1 MGQSSTMMNC
11 KFLIYLSFT
20 FLISPLCGM
29 IVKPGEKWPADG
41 IIELAP
47 GIHELKHPFTV
58 TSDTTIIFQPGAEL
72 TAKMNKMLILKN
84 GNLTITA
91 TTVPGIIKNLS
102 PETGTSVFAKI
113 RNSVIDLNSITAAD
127 RPSLTLRNMKIFS
140 HKAVDGNLRLASE
153 PWTNEFGRVEKRID
167 SARGPIDFITIENC
181 EFDGR
186 GTIIGVR
193 NCEIGELRITNCR
206 FYEPDRAIYCASPMP
221 RGAVVSDNTIIKPGR
236 YGIVLSGG
244 RSTHIA
250 EHCTRDLPNAIVHG
264 NRILGGGDRS
274 TADDISIIAIHI
286 YGHNVSV
293 QNNIIR
299 DFNRHGEPQQ
309 PYGQIL
315 RSKDGTLLKGKHISV
330 KNDPHRRLAG
340 SAIYVKANHSVISSN
355 ICKNSGW
362 RSVIEVKTG
371 GKEHYVAVTN
381 NVIDGTSLAVNESYG
396 FECHAGRSLWSGNIA
411 AKMPYQAFV
420 VRSGFENTFT
430 NNLICDSNIGF
441 GIWGTAQGKGEF
453 IYGNRFINVRKHFAD
468 TDTAGTA
475 ALSGGEIYPLPPLPL
490 PDGEFLPE
498 PSEKYANRMFIMDNE
513 LYICV
518 KNNSKWIWKKFIS
531 APFEY
536 KLPVPHGKELLK
548 NPEQNP
554 PSTTALHPDQWVLR
568 MRTTTERNLS
578 EQDAAENFS
587 YDRDNFLS
595 GKAALKMVWV
605 KNSGNWILSRS
616 VQCKEGGRFRFSAK
630 IKAVE
635 PSNITIAVAD
645 KKQRIWTKKAAD
657 TKDWQDVEVDF
668 NAAPGE
674 RVVCRIICT
683 KASNGKAVWID
694 RVSCKELK

>member
-1 MGQSSTMMNC
+1 MINYRYFIFS
-11 KFLIYLSFT
+11 LSFA
-20 FLISPLCGM
+20 LSLLPLCGAV
-29 IVKPGEKWPADG
+29 VKPGEKWPESG

-47 GIHELKHPFTV
+47 GVHELKRPFTV
-58 TSDTTIIFQPGAEL
+58 TADTAILFQPGAEL
-72 TAKMNKMLILKN
+72 TAELNKMVILKN
-84 GNLTITA
+84 GNLTIAGITL
-91 TTVPGIIKNLS
+91 PGIIKNRTK
-102 PETGTSVFAKI
+102 EAGAGVFEKI
-113 RNSVIDLNSITAAD
+113 RKSVIDLNSITASD

-153 PWTNEFGRVEKRID
+153 PWTNEFGRVEKSID
-167 SARGPIDFITIENC
+167 SARGPIDFITVENC

-221 RGAVVSDNTIIKPGR
+221 RGAVVSDNTIIRPGR
-236 YGIVLSGG
+236 FGIVLSGG

-250 EHCTRDLPNAIVHG
+250 EECTRDLPNAIVHG

-274 TADDISIIAIHI
+274 TADDVSIIGIHI

-315 RSKDGTLLKGKHISV
+315 RSKDGTVLKGKHISV
-330 KNDPHRRLAG
+330 KNDPFRRLAG
-340 SAIYVKANHSVISSN
+340 SAIYVKANQSVISSN

-381 NVIDGTSLAVNESYG
+381 NVIDGTSLAIDESYG
-396 FECHAGRSLWSGNIA
+396 FECHAGKSLWSGNIA

-430 NNLICDSNIGF
+430 NNLICDSNIAF
-441 GIWGTAQGKGEF
+441 GIWGTAQGAGEF
-453 IYGNRFINVRKHFAD
+453 IYANRFINVRKPFAD
-468 TDTAGTA
+468 TNTAGTA
-475 ALSGGEIYPLPPLPL
+475 TISGGEIYPLPPLPL
-490 PDGEFLPE
+490 PEGKMVPAPAEQHG
-498 PSEKYANRMFIMDNE
+498 YRMYIMDND

-518 KNNSKWIWKKFIS
+518 RENGKWIWKKFTS

-536 KLPVPHGKELLK
+536 KEPLPHGKELLK
-548 NPEQNP
+548 NPEQDP
-554 PSTTALHPDQWVLR
+554 PAIPSLHPDQWVLR

-587 YDRDNFLS
+587 YDRNNFVS
-595 GKAALKMVWV
+595 GTAALKIVWV

-616 VQCKEGGRFRFSAK
+616 VKCREGKRFRFSAK
-630 IKAVE
+630 IKTDE
-635 PSNITIAVAD
+635 PSNIAIAVTG
-645 KKQRIWTKKAAD
+645 KKQRTWTKKAAD
-657 TKDWQDVEVDF
+657 TKDWQDIEVDF
-668 NAAPGE
+668 NTHPGE

-683 KASNGKAVWID
+683 KSSNGKAVWID